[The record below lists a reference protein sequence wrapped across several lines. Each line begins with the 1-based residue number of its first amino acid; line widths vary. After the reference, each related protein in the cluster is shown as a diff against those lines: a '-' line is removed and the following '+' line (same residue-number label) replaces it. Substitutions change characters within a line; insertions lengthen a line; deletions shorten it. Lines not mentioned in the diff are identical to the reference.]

1 MNILLVEDEMKIR
14 QGLRKIVEDVIT
26 SQLHIAEASNG
37 REALEWLRTQDRVDL
52 VITDI
57 RMGEMNGIE
66 LIKRAKESHM
76 DTPFV
81 IISGYDE
88 FGYAREALRYGVCD
102 YLLKPI
108 ERVELAGV
116 LQKICDQRQ
125 ASQQTGSE
133 DSKEAGQPDD
143 KDRLMI
149 RRVKELVSQ
158 HLSQDISLQF
168 LAERVYLHP
177 KYLSEVFKRATGQN
191 LSDYVTER
199 RMEKARKLLME
210 TTLKVAEVAL
220 MCGFSNHKYFASLFK
235 QQTGCTPT
243 EYRDQK

>member
-1 MNILLVEDEMKIR
+1 MNILIVEDEMKIR
-14 QGLRKIVEDVIT
+14 QGLRKIVEDVVP
-26 SQLHIAEASNG
+26 SQLHIVEAGNG

-66 LIKRAKESHM
+66 LIKRAKESHPS
-76 DTPFV
+76 TPFV

-88 FGYAREALRYGVCD
+88 FEYAREALRYGVCD

-116 LQKICDQRQ
+116 LQRISNQRLALQQAGSDESKI
-125 ASQQTGSE
+125 G
-133 DSKEAGQPDD
+133 GQPED
-143 KDRLMI
+143 KDRLII
-149 RRVKELVSQ
+149 RRVKELVGQ

-177 KYLSEVFKRATGQN
+177 KYLSDMFKRATGQN
-191 LSDYVTER
+191 LSDFVTER
-199 RMEKARKLLME
+199 RMEKARKLLRE
-210 TTLKVAEVAL
+210 TTLKVAEVAV
-220 MCGFSNHKYFASLFK
+220 MCGFANHKYFASLFK
-235 QQTGCTPT
+235 MQTGCTPT
-243 EYRDQK
+243 EYRDQR

>member
-1 MNILLVEDEMKIR
+1 MKIR
-14 QGLRKIVEDVIT
+14 QGLRKIVEDVIP
-26 SQLHIAEASNG
+26 SQLHIAEARNG
-37 REALEWLRTQDRVDL
+37 REALEWLRMQDRVDL

-66 LIKRAKESHM
+66 LIKRTKESHPA
-76 DTPFV
+76 TLFV

-116 LQKICDQRQ
+116 LQRISDQLR
-125 ASQQTGSE
+125 ASQSAGSGE
-133 DSKEAGQPDD
+133 SKEAGSDD
-143 KDRLMI
+143 KDRLVV
-149 RRVKELVSQ
+149 RRVKELVGQ

-177 KYLSEVFKRATGQN
+177 KYLSDMFKRATG
-191 LSDYVTER
+191 
-199 RMEKARKLLME
+199 
-210 TTLKVAEVAL
+210 
-220 MCGFSNHKYFASLFK
+220 
-235 QQTGCTPT
+235 
-243 EYRDQK
+243 